1 MPPTNHS
8 PDAIFLKN
16 LTLRSWFYKFPFG
29 RCSDGPLCLKPALR
43 REQDGGSVEA
53 SASSRLGPLLFFFVS
68 DFFLFVFAITN
79 TKDPVEKTFCFTGNK
94 KIIYASVKCKKKL
107 TSPHHAAK
115 PGLSGVYRN
124 RHRWLLYFYTPLRWE
139 EWKDSPNRQN
149 PIALYHVSGVDE

>member
-1 MPPTNHS
+1 MPFFWK
-8 PDAIFLKN
+8 I
-16 LTLRSWFYKFPFG
+16 WPFVLQV
-29 RCSDGPLCLKPALR
+29 SIW
-43 REQDGGSVEA
+43 
-53 SASSRLGPLLFFFVS
+53 PLLRWSALPKTCTSTRTRWRWCRGICIVAFGTTTFFFVS

-94 KIIYASVKCKKKL
+94 KIIYASVKCKRKL